1 VSLTVFQGLRGG
13 WVANLIIESIKKV
26 FYSIYPTTH
35 ISAFLRTIYLQKY
48 VRRFRFTK
56 VLDAGC
62 GPGQFTF
69 YLAKKYPRA
78 KFTGY
83 DLSEQDIKK
92 CHDKKQELQLNN
104 VQFKQL
110 DLFEL
115 NEEERYDLIYTIDVL
130 EHIVGNL
137 EVIRNLDRALKKEGI
152 LYIAM
157 PNEKSHRYLLPEK
170 CFKKYI
176 EWSSKEHI
184 GDQYSVKEL
193 ASILESLG
201 YKILYARR
209 TFGFFGKLSW
219 ELDMLMEKYRNLK
232 RLFLPSLLF
241 LCWLD
246 TVWQN
251 SKGSYAILVIAKK
264 DG

>member
-1 VSLTVFQGLRGG
+1 M
-13 WVANLIIESIKKV
+13 ANLIIESIKKA

-48 VRRFRFTK
+48 LRRFQFTN

-62 GPGQFTF
+62 GPGLFTF
-69 YLAKKYPRA
+69 YLAKKYPQA
-78 KFTGY
+78 TFTGY
-83 DLSEQDIKK
+83 DLSEHDNRK
-92 CHDKKQELQLNN
+92 CQDKKQELQLDN

-115 NEEERYDLIYTIDVL
+115 NEEEQYDLIYTIDVL

-157 PNEKSHRYLLPEK
+157 PNEKNHRYLLPEK
-170 CFKKYI
+170 YFKKYI

-184 GDQYSVKEL
+184 GDQYTVEEL
-193 ASILESLG
+193 TSILEGLG
-201 YKILYARR
+201 YKALYARY
-209 TFGFFGKLSW
+209 TFGFWGEFAW

-232 RLFLPSLLF
+232 RLFLPLPLV
-241 LCWLD
+241 LCFLD
-246 TVWQN
+246 TLWEN
-251 SKGSYAILVIAKK
+251 KEDSYAILVIAKK
-264 DG
+264 TKH

>member
-1 VSLTVFQGLRGG
+1 MTVFQGLKVG
-13 WVANLIIESIKKV
+13 WMDNLIIASIKKV
-26 FYSIYPTTH
+26 FYKIYPTTH
-35 ISAFLRTIYLQKY
+35 ISAFLKTIYLQKH
-48 VRRFRFTK
+48 VRCFRFTK

-62 GPGQFTF
+62 GPGQFAF

-83 DLSEQDIKK
+83 DFSEQDIGK
-92 CHDKKQELQLNN
+92 CQDKKQELKLDN

-110 DLFEL
+110 DLFKL
-115 NEEERYDLIYTIDVL
+115 NEEEQYDLIYTIDVL

-137 EVIRNLDRALKKEGI
+137 KIIGNLDRALKNGGI
-152 LYIAM
+152 FYIAM
-157 PNEKSHRYLLPEK
+157 PNEKNHRYLLPEK
-170 CFKKYI
+170 YFKKYI

-184 GDQYSVKEL
+184 GDQYTVEEL
-193 ASILESLG
+193 ASIMEGLG
-201 YKILYARR
+201 YKILHGQY
-209 TFGFFGKLSW
+209 TFGFWGKLAW

-232 RLFLPSLLF
+232 RLFLPFLLF

>member
-1 VSLTVFQGLRGG
+1 MV
-13 WVANLIIESIKKV
+13 NLVIESIKRV
-26 FYSIYPTTH
+26 FYRIYPTTH

-48 VRRFRFTK
+48 LRRFRFAR

-62 GPGQFTF
+62 GPGQFIF
-69 YLAKKYPRA
+69 YLTQKYPRT
-78 KFTGY
+78 KFAGY
-83 DLSEQDIKK
+83 DLSEQDIGK
-92 CHDKKQELQLNN
+92 CQDKKQELQLDN

-115 NEEERYDLIYTIDVL
+115 NEEEQYDLIYTIDVL

-137 EVIRNLDRALKKEGI
+137 EVIRNLDRALKEKGI
-152 LYIAM
+152 LYLAM
-157 PNEKSHRYLLPEK
+157 PNEKNHRYLLPEK
-170 CFKKYI
+170 FFKEYI
-176 EWSSKEHI
+176 EWSSMEHI

-193 ASILESLG
+193 ASILEGLG
-201 YKILYARR
+201 YKILYARY
-209 TFGFFGKLSW
+209 TFGFWGKFAW

-232 RLFLPSLLF
+232 RLFLPLLLF

-251 SKGSYAILVIAKK
+251 REDSYALLIIAKK
-264 DG
+264 AG

>member
-1 VSLTVFQGLRGG
+1 
-13 WVANLIIESIKKV
+13 VANLVIESIKKV
-26 FYSIYPTTH
+26 FYRIYPTSH

-48 VRRFRFTK
+48 IRRFRFTK

-62 GPGQFTF
+62 GPGLFTF
-69 YLAKKYPRA
+69 YLAKKYPRT

-83 DLSEQDIKK
+83 DLSEQDIGK
-92 CHDKKQELQLNN
+92 CQDKKQELYLDN

-115 NEEERYDLIYTIDVL
+115 NEEEQYDLIYTIDVL
-130 EHIVGNL
+130 EHIPGNL
-137 EVIRNLDRALKKEGI
+137 AIIKNLDRALRKEGI

-157 PNEKSHRYLLPEK
+157 PNEKNHRYLLPEK
-170 CFKKYI
+170 YFKEYI

-193 ASILESLG
+193 AFILESLG
-201 YKILYARR
+201 YKILHARR
-209 TFGFFGKLSW
+209 TFGFWGEFAW

-232 RLFLPSLLF
+232 RLSLPLLLV
-241 LCWLD
+241 LCFLD
-246 TVWQN
+246 TLWEN
-251 SKGSYAILVIAKK
+251 KEDSYAILVIAKK
-264 DG
+264 PKH